1 MVCAASLAA
10 GQVRDFSF
18 LVLGFVELA
27 LNRKLSFPVSRM
39 WQWCVRRSRSAV
51 VIFASPSFKG
61 AGRYP
66 PAKRKFRL
74 VEMGTA
80 HGVCPQW
87 PVIGMPTLEITGGAG
102 NGMELNQHAH
112 IR

>member
-1 MVCAASLAA
+1 
-10 GQVRDFSF
+10 
-18 LVLGFVELA
+18 
-27 LNRKLSFPVSRM
+27 
-39 WQWCVRRSRSAV
+39 V

-87 PVIGMPTLEITGGAG
+87 PVIGMPTLEITGVPGT
-102 NGMELNQHAH
+102 ELRSTSMPTYVTADRDQP
-112 IR
+112 